1 MVRTPPYPDTVVEAS
16 LPLCRPDPAALPQLE
31 IPQPSA
37 VTTNQ
42 RQNEAENCQSKMQGW
57 WDQSISKNMGL
68 PDGYQH
74 VSVLL
79 IKWHDEIDQLE
90 VAQEVRDLEKLFK
103 ETFNYQTTV
112 VELDA
117 VKPQLRLECEI
128 TRFAFENDAKHNLLI
143 LYYAGHGIYNHK
155 EDILYL
161 AAYSG
166 SELPRVS
173 WNEAVRTLVNNVE
186 GDIFALMD
194 CCFASN
200 PYARSILDFSRIFEI
215 MAASGVD
222 QVTPRPGKHS
232 FTRALIE
239 SLEALA
245 AQFKDS
251 FFSTRDLHEKVIV
264 KRPNTPPALWRGI
277 PNNNRHVRL
286 SPMKGGQQNQVA
298 GPKKETPRGLLSLQF
313 ALRDDRLSQLQID
326 VLTRTLPKAFH
337 NARAPV
343 HNILWLD
350 FKNARPPRATF
361 KTAATMVTSLNR
373 WKSLPGGS
381 SQSSTSVKRKADQM
395 TPDHSEDTPRNKKM
409 VNGSLDSNSDG

>member
-1 MVRTPPYPDTVVEAS
+1 M
-16 LPLCRPDPAALPQLE
+16 QLE
-31 IPQPSA
+31 IPRPSA
-37 VTTNQ
+37 VATNQ
-42 RQNEAENCQSKMQGW
+42 RQNEAENCQSKMQDW

-68 PDGYQH
+68 PDRYQH

-79 IKWHDEIDQLE
+79 IKWHDKIDQLE

-128 TRFAFENDAKHNLLI
+128 TRFASENDAKHNLLI

-173 WNEAVRTLVNNVE
+173 WNEAARTLVKNVE

-200 PYARSILDFSRIFEI
+200 LYARSILDFPRIFEI

-264 KRPNTPPALWRGI
+264 KRPNTPPALWRAM
-277 PNNNRHVRL
+277 PNSRHIRL
-286 SPMKGGQQNQVA
+286 SPIK
-298 GPKKETPRGLLSLQF
+298 
-313 ALRDDRLSQLQID
+313 
-326 VLTRTLPKAFH
+326 
-337 NARAPV
+337 
-343 HNILWLD
+343 
-350 FKNARPPRATF
+350 
-361 KTAATMVTSLNR
+361 
-373 WKSLPGGS
+373 
-381 SQSSTSVKRKADQM
+381 
-395 TPDHSEDTPRNKKM
+395 
-409 VNGSLDSNSDG
+409 

>member
-1 MVRTPPYPDTVVEAS
+1 MEAS
-16 LPLCRPDPAALPQLE
+16 VQRCRPDPTALPQLE
-31 IPQPSA
+31 IPPPSA
-37 VTTNQ
+37 VATNQ
-42 RQNEAENCQSKMQGW
+42 RQNEAENYQSKMQGW

-68 PDGYQH
+68 PDGYQQ

-79 IKWHDEIDQLE
+79 IKWHDEIDQLG
-90 VAQEVRDLEKLFK
+90 VAQEVIDLEKLFK

-117 VKPQLRLECEI
+117 VKPQLRLESEI

-143 LYYAGHGIYNHK
+143 LYYAGHGIYDHK
-155 EDILYL
+155 EEILYL
-161 AAYSG
+161 AASDEFEESG

-173 WNEAVRTLVNNVE
+173 WSEAVRTLVKNVE

-245 AQFKDS
+245 AEFKDS
-251 FFSTRDLHEKVIV
+251 FFSTRDLHEKIIA
-264 KRPNTPPALWRGI
+264 KRSNTPPALWRGI

-286 SPMKGGQQNQVA
+286 SPMKDGQQNRVA
-298 GPKKETPRGLLSLQF
+298 GRIKETPRGLLSLQF
-313 ALRDDRLSQLQID
+313 TLRDDRLSQLQID
-326 VLTRTLPKAFH
+326 DLTRTLPKAFR
-337 NARAPV
+337 NAHAPV
-343 HNILWLD
+343 QNILWLD
-350 FKNARPPRATF
+350 FKNARPPRTTF
-361 KTAATMVTSLNR
+361 KTAATMVTSIYR
-373 WKSLPGGS
+373 MKSLPGGS
-381 SQSSTSVKRKADQM
+381 SQSSTSVKRKADLM
-395 TPDHSEDTPRNKKM
+395 TPDHSEDTSPNKKM
-409 VNGSLDSNSDG
+409 MNGSPESSSDG